1 MEFEKLAEEILHKIN
16 NERKECYLK
25 GDLSM
30 DLLKINRSPAI
41 QNILNQ
47 FISSFFYPQITKPT
61 RKTHKSATLIDS
73 ILTNGL
79 NEDDLNG
86 ILYTDLSDHSS
97 IFTIKRSK
105 KIKQKFERIKR
116 RQITHER
123 QTVQK
128 IN

>member
-1 MEFEKLAEEILHKIN
+1 MEFEKLAEKMLHRIN

-30 DLLKINRSPAI
+30 DLLKINQSPAI

-79 NEDDLNG
+79 NEDDLG
-86 ILYTDLSDHSS
+86 F
-97 IFTIKRSK
+97 FTLIYL
-105 KIKQKFERIKR
+105 
-116 RQITHER
+116 ITHLSLP
-123 QTVQK
+123 
-128 IN
+128 